1 MIYRVAKWIVRPIFF
16 FIYRIKLIGKENL
29 KHQGKMILIA
39 NHVSGKDPIFMHL
52 IMKQKIYYMS
62 KKELFKN
69 PFVSWLV
76 RWLGAFPVD
85 RGKGDLGAIKT
96 ALQVLDEGKT
106 MGIFPEGRRN
116 LTGNGVIA
124 PFQHG
129 AAMIALRSDAP
140 ILPVYISPVR
150 PFHRTYLVV
159 GKPIDLKKTSFS
171 DTKLY
176 NSETVKAVSEYLRD
190 KVVELKLQVAK

>member
-1 MIYRVAKWIVRPIFF
+1 MLYRIAKAVAKPFFF
-16 FIYRIKLIGKENL
+16 FIYRIKLLGKENL
-29 KHQGKMILIA
+29 KQQGKMILIA

-52 IMKQKIYYMS
+52 IVKQKIYYMS

-76 RWLGAFPVD
+76 TWLGAFPVD

-106 MGIFPEGRRN
+106 MGIFPEGKRN

-129 AAMIALRSDAP
+129 AAMIALRSGAP
-140 ILPVYISPVR
+140 VLPIYISPVR
-150 PFHRTYLVV
+150 PFHRTYIVA
-159 GKPIDLKKTSFS
+159 GKPIDLKNTNFG

-190 KVVELKLQVAK
+190 KIVELKLQVNK

>member
-1 MIYRVAKWIVRPIFF
+1 MIYRIAKWIARPIFF
-16 FIYRIKLIGKENL
+16 FIYRVKLIGKENT
-29 KHQGKMILIA
+29 KQEGKMILIA

-150 PFHRTYLVV
+150 PFHRTYIVV
-159 GKPIDLKKTSFS
+159 GKPIDLKKTNFG

-190 KVVELKLQVAK
+190 KVVELKLQVTK

>member
-124 PFQHG
+124 PFQPG
-129 AAMIALRSDAP
+129 AVMIA
-140 ILPVYISPVR
+140 LPVYISPVR
-150 PFHRTYLVV
+150 PFHRTYIVV
-159 GKPIDLKKTSFS
+159 GKPIDLKKTNFG

>member
-1 MIYRVAKWIVRPIFF
+1 MIYRVAKWVARPFF
-16 FIYRIKLIGKENL
+16 FLLYRIKLIGKENL
-29 KHQGKMILIA
+29 NHQGKIILIA

-96 ALQVLDEGKT
+96 ALQVL
-106 MGIFPEGRRN
+106 N
-116 LTGNGVIA
+116 
-124 PFQHG
+124 
-129 AAMIALRSDAP
+129 
-140 ILPVYISPVR
+140 
-150 PFHRTYLVV
+150 
-159 GKPIDLKKTSFS
+159 
-171 DTKLY
+171 
-176 NSETVKAVSEYLRD
+176 
-190 KVVELKLQVAK
+190 

>member
-29 KHQGKMILIA
+29 KHEGKMILIA
-39 NHVSGKDPIFMHL
+39 NHVSGKDPIIMHL

-150 PFHRTYLVV
+150 PFHRTYIVV
-159 GKPIDLKKTSFS
+159 GKPIDLKKTNFG

>member
-1 MIYRVAKWIVRPIFF
+1 MLYRIAKAVAKPFF
-16 FIYRIKLIGKENL
+16 FLIYRIKLIGKENL
-29 KHQGKMILIA
+29 GQQGKMILIA

-52 IMKQKIYYMS
+52 IVKQKIYYMS

-76 RWLGAFPVD
+76 TWLGAVPVD

-96 ALQVLDEGKT
+96 ALQVLDDGKT
-106 MGIFPEGRRN
+106 MGIFPEGKRN

-129 AAMIALRSDAP
+129 AAMIALRSGAP
-140 ILPVYISPVR
+140 VLPIYISPVR
-150 PFHRTYLVV
+150 PFRRTYIVA
-159 GKPIDLKKTSFS
+159 GKPIDLKNTNFGN
-171 DTKLY
+171 TKLY

-190 KVVELKLQVAK
+190 KIIELKLQVKK

>member
-1 MIYRVAKWIVRPIFF
+1 MIYRIAKWIARPIFF
-16 FIYRIKLIGKENL
+16 FIYRVQLIGKENT
-29 KHQGKMILIA
+29 KQEGKMILIA
-39 NHVSGKDPIFMHL
+39 NHVSGKDPIFTHL

-150 PFHRTYLVV
+150 PFHRTYIVV
-159 GKPIDLKKTSFS
+159 GKPIDLKKTNFG